1 MQGAKLS
8 TYFTWSLL
16 TVCLLCIKLKCLISS
31 GRRMWN
37 WMSCCSGWST
47 HLAHWPR
54 HRLEAG
60 DRLQLGQWVILSTL
74 PKLHI
79 RSQAWEECRL
89 RGDEDPSSWQGY
101 NHAGGFCFIIHAC
114 IILLCCNV
122 VSGNLPF
129 CRHYNP
135 TITRSRPVASRASN
149 VHSRRFH
156 NHGEGQHFTLL
167 TFKRLLAIKTKWA
180 PHNGQ
185 VALSIFIFISSVSAS
200 WFHIYIHTVC

>member
-1 MQGAKLS
+1 MGGECGIGCHVAVAGAH
-8 TYFTWSLL
+8 TWP
-16 TVCLLCIKLKCLISS
+16 T
-31 GRRMWN
+31 GTDTDW
-37 WMSCCSGWST
+37 
-47 HLAHWPR
+47 
-54 HRLEAG
+54 RLETG
-60 DRLQLGQWVILSTL
+60 CSWGNGNITE
-74 PKLHI
+74 LHI

-149 VHSRRFH
+149 EHSRRFH

-180 PHNGQ
+180 PPNGQ

-200 WFHIYIHTVC
+200 RFHIYIQCVNIYLA